1 MLPFHQAK
9 RTVIAVGAGVAL
21 LCGLPLHASAQS
33 DAEQSDANNETAQQ
47 STDGDSPDNGD
58 NGAEA
63 SADEE
68 PEESA
73 HGSYEWKQSYG
84 VGLEYGQFYTG
95 LDRWNDYLLSP
106 NGAETFNGAPLH
118 SFELAG
124 EISPFEGALFTAFA
138 GLETPLG
145 STPSIFS
152 AYGGLEPAFAFR
164 RGPWALGFG
173 VAVSA
178 GTVQLD
184 TGSNSFSA
192 GLVTLRPNVELRRY
206 FNESLAAYANIGFK
220 QWLPFNADT
229 SDLNIQR
236 PLAPGGGSVQDLYE
250 GSLHASVGFRF
261 GHYPEHV
268 AQIPDSDG
276 DGLRD
281 DVDECPNEP
290 EDKDGFEDNDGCPD
304 PDNDDDGIPDSE
316 DECPDKPETKN
327 GWKDDDG
334 CPDGD
339 SDPDGDGIRG
349 AEDECPEQAEDKDG
363 YEDDDGCPDPDND
376 GDGVADADDD
386 CPDEAGIEL
395 ASGCPSDRL
404 EVSGSKIKLDETI
417 SFDGES
423 SETLTDESQTLLK
436 HVAQTLQVRSEFRS
450 IRIDLFAA
458 DATSDEL
465 AERRLQTILDL
476 MVSAGVDAKRLTTR
490 RPDRDPDPSP
500 LAGDAS
506 ASADQTSALVIF
518 TVTQKTS
525 S

>member
-1 MLPFHQAK
+1 MLLSHQAK
-9 RTVIAVGAGVAL
+9 RTVVAFGAGLAL
-21 LCGLPLHASAQS
+21 LCALPLDAPAQS
-33 DAEQSDANNETAQQ
+33 DTEQSNQDKQAAN
-47 STDGDSPDNGD
+47 SPDGNSSD
-58 NGAEA
+58 NADNDSKAGADQA
-63 SADEE
+63 A
-68 PEESA
+68 EESA
-73 HGSYEWKQSYG
+73 DGSYTWKQSYG

-106 NGAETFNGAPLH
+106 NGEETFDGAPLH

-124 EISPFEGALFTAFA
+124 EISPFEGARFTAFA
-138 GLETPLG
+138 GLETPIG
-145 STPSIFS
+145 SSPSILS
-152 AYGGLEPAFAFR
+152 VYGGLEPAFVFR

-184 TGSNSFSA
+184 AGSNSFSA

-206 FNESLAAYANIGFK
+206 FSESLAGYANIGFK

-229 SDLNIQR
+229 SDLTIQR

-250 GSLHASVGFRF
+250 GSFHASVGVRF

-281 DVDECPNEP
+281 DVDECPNDP

-304 PDNDDDGIPDSE
+304 PDNDEDGIPDTE
-316 DECPDKPETKN
+316 DECPNEPETEN
-327 GWKDDDG
+327 GWKDEDG

-339 SDPDGDGIRG
+339 GDPDDDGIRG
-349 AEDECPEQAEDKDG
+349 DEDECPEKPEDKDG
-363 YEDDDGCPDPDND
+363 FEDNDGCPDPDND
-376 GDGVADADDD
+376 GDGLTDSDDN

-404 EVSGSKIKLDETI
+404 EISGSKLKLDETI
-417 SFDGES
+417 SFEDAS
-423 SETLTDESQTLLK
+423 SETLTDESRTLLG
-436 HVAQTLQVRSEFRS
+436 HVAQTLQVHPEFRS

-465 AERRLQTILDL
+465 AERRAQAILDM
-476 MVSAGVDAKRLTTR
+476 MVSAGVDAKRLTIE
-490 RPDRDPDPSP
+490 RPDRKPDASP
-500 LAGDAS
+500 LAGGTS
-506 ASADQTSALVIF
+506 ASPDRTSALVIV
-518 TVTQKTS
+518 TVTQKS
-525 S
+525 SS